1 MKNYYINLV
10 LIVILITSF
19 SYIRAE
25 SLISFSGYVRTVN
38 DTLPIV
44 EKEIFINLNEEIQ
57 IVTNTDQNGY
67 YFYLF
72 DLDSIN
78 AISAVVG
85 VLDCTGSLFVEE
97 FNPLESSNIADFY
110 ICNGEINCQAFFD
123 YFTDAEN
130 YKQIY
135 FINLSLG
142 NYNSLLW
149 DFGDGTFSNED
160 TPTKVFNEDGIYPV
174 SLYIYDTVGECESSF
189 TQTIFVFEN
198 DTTNCIAEFSY

>member
-85 VLDCTGSLFVEE
+85 VLDCT
-97 FNPLESSNIADFY
+97 
-110 ICNGEINCQAFFD
+110 
-123 YFTDAEN
+123 
-130 YKQIY
+130 
-135 FINLSLG
+135 
-142 NYNSLLW
+142 
-149 DFGDGTFSNED
+149 
-160 TPTKVFNEDGIYPV
+160 
-174 SLYIYDTVGECESSF
+174 
-189 TQTIFVFEN
+189 
-198 DTTNCIAEFSY
+198 